1 LPSVGELDGDEET
14 GELPVFEDD
23 VSDDE
28 SNEVED
34 NEEEQ
39 DHLLVDVARDAAEDD
54 NEHAHDRQDSEDPGE
69 EVQMRIMMSVEL
81 RG

>member
-1 LPSVGELDGDEET
+1 M

-28 SNEVED
+28 SNKVED

-39 DHLLVDVARDAAEDD
+39 DHLLVNVAWDAAEDD
-54 NEHAHDRQDSEDPGE
+54 NEHAHDRQDGEDAGE

>member
-1 LPSVGELDGDEET
+1 LGGDEET
-14 GELPVFEDD
+14 GELPVFEDDD

-39 DHLLVDVARDAAEDD
+39 DHLLIDVARL
-54 NEHAHDRQDSEDPGE
+54 R
-69 EVQMRIMMSVEL
+69 MIMNMHMTARTV
-81 RG
+81 RMWVRRCG